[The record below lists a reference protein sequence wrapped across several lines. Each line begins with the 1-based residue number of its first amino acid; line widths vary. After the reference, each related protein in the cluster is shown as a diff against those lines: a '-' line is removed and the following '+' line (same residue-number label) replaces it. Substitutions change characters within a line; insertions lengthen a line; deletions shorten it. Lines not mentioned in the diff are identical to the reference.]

1 VSVLLEDRRDRVL
14 LQRGQSRACG
24 GPAPV
29 HDAAAARDLKADET
43 SVLQQLAALGND
55 PEVLDEQRVV
65 NLLMFRAEQG
75 HRRDP
80 IRGGAPATQNY
91 APGITGMEDVMSQRT
106 WFITGASRG
115 FGRSFT
121 QAALAAGDRVAATA
135 RDTASLDDLVGEHG
149 DALLPTQLDVT
160 DRDAALAAVRQAHER
175 LGRLDVVVN
184 NAGYG
189 VSGAI
194 EELTE
199 DQARRQIEVNLF
211 GALWVTQAALP
222 ILREQGSGWIVQVSS
237 IGGLAAFPLT
247 GIYHAS
253 KWALEGFSES
263 LRQEVEPFGI
273 KVLMV
278 EPSGFRTDWAGSSM
292 DRAEPIEAYQG
303 IEPIAQRRTAQLEE
317 NNGSQP
323 GNPELA
329 AKALLDTLDRDDPP
343 FRLLLG
349 NVAYDVAVD
358 RYESRLKEFRADDR
372 PPGAPTIVRRDDRG
386 SCPNACSPG
395 SESRAATI
403 PARAPSRSACTAAAS
418 R

>member
-1 VSVLLEDRRDRVL
+1 
-14 LQRGQSRACG
+14 
-24 GPAPV
+24 
-29 HDAAAARDLKADET
+29 
-43 SVLQQLAALGND
+43 
-55 PEVLDEQRVV
+55 
-65 NLLMFRAEQG
+65 
-75 HRRDP
+75 
-80 IRGGAPATQNY
+80 
-91 APGITGMEDVMSQRT
+91 MSTRT

-115 FGRSFT
+115 FGRSFA

-135 RDTASLDDLVGEHG
+135 RDTSSLDDLAAEHG
-149 DALLPTQLDVT
+149 DAILPIALDVT
-160 DRDAALAAVRQAHER
+160 DRDADFAAIREAHER
-175 LGRLDVVVN
+175 FGRLDVVVN

-194 EELTE
+194 EELSE
-199 DQARRQIEVNLF
+199 EQARRQIEVNLF

-253 KWALEGFSES
+253 KWALEGFSET

-292 DRAEPIEAYQG
+292 DRAEPIDAYQR
-303 IEPIAQRRTAQLEE
+303 IEPVAERRASQQEE
-317 NNGSQP
+317 NNGAQP

-329 AKALLDTLDRDDPP
+329 AQALIDTLSRDDPP

-349 NVAYDVAVD
+349 NIAYDAAVD
-358 RYESRLKEFRADDR
+358 SYETRLKEFRAGEQVARGADDR
-372 PPGAPTIVRRDDRG
+372 
-386 SCPNACSPG
+386 
-395 SESRAATI
+395 
-403 PARAPSRSACTAAAS
+403 
-418 R
+418 

>member
-1 VSVLLEDRRDRVL
+1 LSDRNWL
-14 LQRGQSRACG
+14 
-24 GPAPV
+24 
-29 HDAAAARDLKADET
+29 
-43 SVLQQLAALGND
+43 
-55 PEVLDEQRVV
+55 
-65 NLLMFRAEQG
+65 
-75 HRRDP
+75 
-80 IRGGAPATQNY
+80 
-91 APGITGMEDVMSQRT
+91 
-106 WFITGASRG
+106 ITGASRG

-121 QAALAAGDRVAATA
+121 EAALAAGDRVAATA
-135 RDTASLDDLVGEHG
+135 RDTSSLGDLAAEHG
-149 DALLPTQLDVT
+149 DAVVPIELDVT
-160 DRDAALAAVRQAHER
+160 DHDAAFAAVRQAHDC

-189 VSGAI
+189 LAGAVEEVS
-194 EELTE
+194 EE
-199 DQARRQIEVNLF
+199 QARRQIEVNLF

-222 ILREQGSGWIVQVSS
+222 IMREQGSGWIVQVSS

-263 LRQEVEPFGI
+263 LRQEVGPLGI

-292 DRAEPIEAYQG
+292 DRAEPIDAYQG
-303 IEPIAQRRTAQLEE
+303 IEAIASRRAAQREE

-329 AKALLDTLDRDDPP
+329 ARALLDTLDRDDPP

-358 RYESRLKEFRADDR
+358 RYQSRLDEFRAGEQVARGADDR
-372 PPGAPTIVRRDDRG
+372 
-386 SCPNACSPG
+386 
-395 SESRAATI
+395 
-403 PARAPSRSACTAAAS
+403 
-418 R
+418 

>member
-1 VSVLLEDRRDRVL
+1 MSDR
-14 LQRGQSRACG
+14 
-24 GPAPV
+24 
-29 HDAAAARDLKADET
+29 
-43 SVLQQLAALGND
+43 N
-55 PEVLDEQRVV
+55 
-65 NLLMFRAEQG
+65 
-75 HRRDP
+75 
-80 IRGGAPATQNY
+80 
-91 APGITGMEDVMSQRT
+91 

-115 FGRSFT
+115 FGRAFA

-135 RDTASLDDLVGEHG
+135 RDTASLDDLVAEHG
-149 DALLPTQLDVT
+149 DALLPIELDVT
-160 DRDAALAAVRQAHER
+160 DRDAAFAAVRRAHDHF
-175 LGRLDVVVN
+175 GRLDVIVN

-189 VSGAI
+189 VSGAV

-199 DQARRQIEVNLF
+199 AQARRQIEVNVF

-222 ILREQGSGWIVQVSS
+222 LLREQGSGWIVQVSS

-253 KWALEGFSES
+253 KWALEGFSET

-292 DRAEPIEAYQG
+292 DRADPIDAYQG
-303 IEPIAQRRTAQLEE
+303 IEAIAQRRASQQEE
-317 NNGSQP
+317 NNGAQP

-329 AKALLDTLDRDDPP
+329 AQALLATLDRDDPP

-358 RYESRLKEFRADDR
+358 RYESRLKEFRAGEQVARGADDR
-372 PPGAPTIVRRDDRG
+372 
-386 SCPNACSPG
+386 
-395 SESRAATI
+395 
-403 PARAPSRSACTAAAS
+403 
-418 R
+418 

>member
-1 VSVLLEDRRDRVL
+1 MADR
-14 LQRGQSRACG
+14 
-24 GPAPV
+24 
-29 HDAAAARDLKADET
+29 
-43 SVLQQLAALGND
+43 N
-55 PEVLDEQRVV
+55 
-65 NLLMFRAEQG
+65 
-75 HRRDP
+75 
-80 IRGGAPATQNY
+80 
-91 APGITGMEDVMSQRT
+91 

-135 RDTASLDDLVGEHG
+135 RDTSSLDDLVAEHG
-149 DALLPTQLDVT
+149 DALVPIELDVT
-160 DRDAALAAVRQAHER
+160 DHDAVFVAVRHAHDR

-194 EELTE
+194 EELSE
-199 DQARRQIEVNLF
+199 GQARRQIEVNLF

-222 ILREQGSGWIVQVSS
+222 YLRAQGSGWIVQVSS

-253 KWALEGFSES
+253 KWALEGFSET

-292 DRAEPIEAYQG
+292 DRAEPLDAYQG
-303 IEPIAQRRTAQLEE
+303 IEAIAQRRAGQREE
-317 NNGSQP
+317 NNGAQP

-329 AKALLDTLDRDDPP
+329 AKALLATLDRDDPP

-349 NVAYDVAVD
+349 NVAYEVAVD
-358 RYESRLKEFRADDR
+358 RYESRLKEFRAGEQVARGADDR
-372 PPGAPTIVRRDDRG
+372 
-386 SCPNACSPG
+386 
-395 SESRAATI
+395 
-403 PARAPSRSACTAAAS
+403 
-418 R
+418 

>member
-1 VSVLLEDRRDRVL
+1 
-14 LQRGQSRACG
+14 
-24 GPAPV
+24 
-29 HDAAAARDLKADET
+29 
-43 SVLQQLAALGND
+43 
-55 PEVLDEQRVV
+55 
-65 NLLMFRAEQG
+65 
-75 HRRDP
+75 
-80 IRGGAPATQNY
+80 
-91 APGITGMEDVMSQRT
+91 MSDRT

-135 RDTASLDDLVGEHG
+135 RDTSSLDDLAAEHG
-149 DALLPTQLDVT
+149 DALLPIELDVT
-160 DRDAALAAVRQAHER
+160 DHDAAFVAVQRAHDG
-175 LGRLDVVVN
+175 LGRLDVIVN

-199 DQARRQIEVNLF
+199 EQARRQIEVNVF

-253 KWALEGFSES
+253 KWALEGFSET
-263 LRQEVEPFGI
+263 LRQEVEPFGV

-292 DRAEPIEAYQG
+292 DRADPIDAYQG
-303 IEPIAQRRTAQLEE
+303 IEAIAERRATQEE
-317 NNGSQP
+317 ANNGSQP

-329 AKALLDTLDRDDPP
+329 ARALLDTLDRDDPP

-358 RYESRLKEFRADDR
+358 RYESRLQEFRA
-372 PPGAPTIVRRDDRG
+372 GEEVA
-386 SCPNACSPG
+386 
-395 SESRAATI
+395 
-403 PARAPSRSACTAAAS
+403 RSADDG
-418 R
+418 

>member
-1 VSVLLEDRRDRVL
+1 
-14 LQRGQSRACG
+14 
-24 GPAPV
+24 
-29 HDAAAARDLKADET
+29 
-43 SVLQQLAALGND
+43 
-55 PEVLDEQRVV
+55 
-65 NLLMFRAEQG
+65 
-75 HRRDP
+75 
-80 IRGGAPATQNY
+80 
-91 APGITGMEDVMSQRT
+91 MSNRI

-135 RDTASLDDLVGEHG
+135 RDTSTLDDLVSEHG
-149 DALLPTQLDVT
+149 DAVLPIELDLT
-160 DRDAALAAVRQAHER
+160 DHDSAFAAVRYAHER

-189 VSGAI
+189 TSGAI
-194 EELTE
+194 EEFTE
-199 DQARRQIEVNLF
+199 EQARRQIEVNLF

-222 ILREQGSGWIVQVSS
+222 FLREQRSGWIVQVSS

-253 KWALEGFSES
+253 KWGLEGFSET
-263 LRQEVEPFGI
+263 LRLEVEPFGI

-292 DRAEPIEAYQG
+292 ERTEPIEAYQQ
-303 IEPIAQRRTAQLEE
+303 IDVIAQRRAAQQEE
-317 NNGSQP
+317 NNGSQA

-349 NVAYDVAVD
+349 NVAYDVAID
-358 RYESRLKEFRADDR
+358 RYETRLKEFRAGEQVARGADDR
-372 PPGAPTIVRRDDRG
+372 
-386 SCPNACSPG
+386 
-395 SESRAATI
+395 
-403 PARAPSRSACTAAAS
+403 
-418 R
+418 

>member
-1 VSVLLEDRRDRVL
+1 MSDR
-14 LQRGQSRACG
+14 
-24 GPAPV
+24 P
-29 HDAAAARDLKADET
+29 
-43 SVLQQLAALGND
+43 
-55 PEVLDEQRVV
+55 
-65 NLLMFRAEQG
+65 
-75 HRRDP
+75 
-80 IRGGAPATQNY
+80 
-91 APGITGMEDVMSQRT
+91 

-135 RDTASLDDLVGEHG
+135 RDTSSLNDLAAEHG
-149 DALLPTQLDVT
+149 DAILPIELDVT
-160 DRDAALAAVRQAHER
+160 DHDAVFAAVRAAHDG
-175 LGRLDVVVN
+175 LGHLDVVVN

-222 ILREQGSGWIVQVSS
+222 FLREQGSGWIIQVSS

-253 KWALEGFSES
+253 KWGLEGFSEA
-263 LRQEVEPFGI
+263 LRQEVEPLGT
-273 KVLMV
+273 KVVIV

-292 DRAEPIEAYQG
+292 DRAEPIDAYQH
-303 IEPIAQRRTAQLEE
+303 IDAIAERRAAQQAE

-323 GNPELA
+323 GNPDLA
-329 AKALLDTLDRDDPP
+329 AQALLDTLARDDPP

-349 NVAYDVAVD
+349 NLAYDVAVN
-358 RYESRLKEFRADDR
+358 RYESRLQEFRAGEHVARGADDR
-372 PPGAPTIVRRDDRG
+372 
-386 SCPNACSPG
+386 
-395 SESRAATI
+395 
-403 PARAPSRSACTAAAS
+403 
-418 R
+418 